1 MEKNKSW
8 QLTGSIKAMISS
20 SLRIKE
26 FDFLGMFGGRVRGRG
41 GREVNTGS
49 KFMLLARLS
58 REPLLLFSVELLLS
72 FLLDGLSVVLVVEMV
87 RGVVASLLLPLLAV
101 VSSKL
106 VEETKLGLE
115 ETSSSTVVGTA
126 YVERANSATVRGTL
140 GNILRRG
147 NSQKNINVIMMT
159 LIINVN
165 WLLFLCNSAYMWD
178 KIQIGMTDTIDK
190 YKRDTTKTNQI
201 NMKNN
206 KPPQVTHVFQVGIL
220 WWPHCN
226 RI

>member
-1 MEKNKSW
+1 
-8 QLTGSIKAMISS
+8 MISS
-20 SLRIKE
+20 SLRIPE

-72 FLLDGLSVVLVVEMV
+72 FLLEGLSVVLVVEMV

-165 WLLFLCNSAYMWD
+165 WLLFLCNSASMWE
-178 KIQIGMTDTIDK
+178 KIK
-190 YKRDTTKTNQI
+190 YR
-201 NMKNN
+201 
-206 KPPQVTHVFQVGIL
+206 
-220 WWPHCN
+220 
-226 RI
+226 

>member
-1 MEKNKSW
+1 MEKDKSW

-20 SLRIKE
+20 SLRIPE

-72 FLLDGLSVVLVVEMV
+72 FLLEGLSVVLVVEMV

-165 WLLFLCNSAYMWD
+165 WLLFLCNSASMWE
-178 KIQIGMTDTIDK
+178 KIK
-190 YKRDTTKTNQI
+190 YR
-201 NMKNN
+201 
-206 KPPQVTHVFQVGIL
+206 
-220 WWPHCN
+220 
-226 RI
+226 

>member
-1 MEKNKSW
+1 
-8 QLTGSIKAMISS
+8 MISS
-20 SLRIKE
+20 SLRIPE

-147 NSQKNINVIMMT
+147 KFAKEHQCHHCQLAFIPLQLSIHVGK
-159 LIINVN
+159 
-165 WLLFLCNSAYMWD
+165 D

-190 YKRDTTKTNQI
+190 HKRDTTETNPVPD
-201 NMKNN
+201 K
-206 KPPQVTHVFQVGIL
+206 KEK
-220 WWPHCN
+220 
-226 RI
+226 

>member
-1 MEKNKSW
+1 
-8 QLTGSIKAMISS
+8 MISS
-20 SLRIKE
+20 SLRIPE

-147 NSQKNINVIMMT
+147 NSQKNINVTMMT

-165 WLLFLCNSAYMWD
+165 WLLFLCNSASIWD
-178 KIQIGMTDTIDK
+178 KIQTGMTDTIDK
-190 YKRDTTKTNQI
+190 HKRDTTETNPVPDI
-201 NMKNN
+201 TEK
-206 KPPQVTHVFQVGIL
+206 
-220 WWPHCN
+220 
-226 RI
+226 

>member
-1 MEKNKSW
+1 
-8 QLTGSIKAMISS
+8 MISS
-20 SLRIKE
+20 SLRIPE

-165 WLLFLCNSAYMWD
+165 WLLFLCNSASMWE
-178 KIQIGMTDTIDK
+178 
-190 YKRDTTKTNQI
+190 
-201 NMKNN
+201 KNN
-206 KPPQVTHVFQVGIL
+206 RNQPSTK
-220 WWPHCN
+220 
-226 RI
+226 